1 MEQMRL
7 LLAIVLSFLVFVVWQ
22 WLVVEPEMAQQVQE
36 PTTLAES
43 ASQPE
48 DASDKAKPIEETP
61 SVLPEDK
68 MAEVVAVPTREGRK
82 ARTIQVKTPLYTVTL
97 SEKGAVLDDLIL
109 NH

>member
-68 MAEVVAVPTREGRK
+68 MRGRGCGTDQGGTES
-82 ARTIQVKTPLYTVTL
+82 ANNSSENPPLYRH
-97 SEKGAVLDDLIL
+97 SQRKRGCP
-109 NH
+109 